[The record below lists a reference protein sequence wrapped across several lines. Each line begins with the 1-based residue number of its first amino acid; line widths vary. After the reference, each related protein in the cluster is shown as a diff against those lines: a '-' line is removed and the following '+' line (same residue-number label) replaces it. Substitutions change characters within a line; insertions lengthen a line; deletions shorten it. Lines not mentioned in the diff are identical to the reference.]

1 MRKLFRVQK
10 RIESYKFETIED
22 IRKMHFITGPRK
34 LENQEHIKTRKLWE
48 EIFQED
54 TKEFLDYYYS
64 VKTAENEIYVIEEE
78 GKIVSMLHLNP
89 YQMRIQD
96 KIYQTHY
103 IVAVATDEN
112 YRKRGYMAK
121 LLKHTMQI
129 MKDRGEPFTFLMP
142 AAEAI
147 YKPFGFEFVY
157 EQKQGTITGK
167 ADKDDAIDF
176 VLAKETDCQEIADFA
191 NEFLKDYDVVAW
203 RDASYYETLLAEQ
216 ASENGGI
223 LLTKEGEK
231 IVGVFCFAESDV
243 SDEEHAESG
252 GLDAQHSMKKRM
264 EIREPLCAQKEIL
277 EHAVYH
283 LTGNET
289 QEVFCTGYGNET
301 KPMIMAKVLQ
311 PDFEKDLKNCKV
323 FLNEVV

>member
-1 MRKLFRVQK
+1 MIL
-10 RIESYKFETIED
+10 
-22 IRKMHFITGPRK
+22 RK
-34 LENQEHIKTRKLWE
+34 LEKQEHRKTRKLWE
-48 EIFQED
+48 EVFKED
-54 TKEFLDYYYS
+54 TKEFLDYYYF
-64 VKTAENEIYVIEEE
+64 VKTLENEIYVIEED

-89 YQMRIQD
+89 YQMRIG
-96 KIYQTHY
+96 KEIYQTHY
-103 IVAVATDEN
+103 IVAVATDEH

-121 LLKHTMQI
+121 LLNYTMQI
-129 MKDRGEPFTFLMP
+129 MQDRGEPFTFLMP

-191 NEFLKDYDVVAW
+191 NEFLKDYDVVTW
-203 RDASYYETLLAEQ
+203 RNASYYKTLLAEQ

-223 LLTKEGEK
+223 LLAKIEQK
-231 IVGVFCFAESDV
+231 IVGAFCFAKSEAQS
-243 SDEEHAESG
+243 EHNAKSEV
-252 GLDAQHSMKKRM
+252 LDAQNKIEKRI
-264 EIREPLCAQKEIL
+264 EIREPLFEQKSIL
-277 EHAVYH
+277 EHAVYL

-311 PDFEKDLKNCKV
+311 PDFEIDLKNCKV

>member
-1 MRKLFRVQK
+1 MIL
-10 RIESYKFETIED
+10 
-22 IRKMHFITGPRK
+22 RK
-34 LENQEHIKTRKLWE
+34 LEIQEHMKTRKLWE
-48 EIFQED
+48 DVFKED

-64 VKTAENEIYVIEEE
+64 VKAAENEIYVIEVD

-89 YQMRIQD
+89 YQMRIGNE
-96 KIYQTHY
+96 IFQTHY
-103 IVAVATDEN
+103 IVAVATDEH

-121 LLKHTMQI
+121 LLNYTMQI
-129 MKDRGEPFTFLMP
+129 MQDRGEPFTFLMP

-147 YKPFGFEFVY
+147 YKPFGFKFVY
-157 EQKQGTITGK
+157 EQKRGPVTGK
-167 ADKDDAIDF
+167 VYEESGIAF
-176 VLAKETDCQEIADFA
+176 VMAEKEDCQAIANFA
-191 NEFLKDYDVVAW
+191 NEYLKDYDVVAW

-216 ASENGGI
+216 TSENGGI
-223 LLTKEGEK
+223 LLAKKEQK
-231 IVGVFCFAESDV
+231 IVGVFCFAK
-243 SDEEHAESG
+243 AEG
-252 GLDAQHSMKKRM
+252 TDGERT
-264 EIREPLCAQKEIL
+264 EIREPLCDQKEIL

-311 PDFEKDLKNCKV
+311 PDFENNLKNYKI